1 LLLSISPSDYPAI
14 QRAYQE
20 ASIPIQVIGQ
30 VREGVAR
37 VLARDGKQVKELEP
51 FTRDEILKIF

>member
-1 LLLSISPSDYPAI
+1 
-14 QRAYQE
+14 
-20 ASIPIQVIGQ
+20 VIGQ

-51 FTRDEILKIF
+51 FTRDEILKIFQQKNGMMEEEGRSNGIERMK